1 MVAKLRK
8 LTLADVCVHQVCLSG
23 QLDFAG
29 ALDMLARQGIQRTA
43 LWNPMIEACGEK
55 VAKAILNDSG
65 LRVESLCVAELF
77 AGSENLKMMLERADK
92 FGARTLVLITGGLKL
107 IDAKELNQARE
118 CVLPLLAEADELARP
133 FDVLLAFE
141 PLHPMVCGNRSV
153 ISSLAEALSLLH
165 QLDAAHQLGLAI
177 DSYALW
183 WEHDL
188 ATKIVAAGKLIL
200 NYHVSDWL
208 EDTRHI
214 RLDRG
219 MPGEG
224 QIDLL
229 QWRQMVEQAGYNG
242 PVELEIFSDQG
253 WWKRPPEEMLKA
265 IIDGMNR
272 YY

>member
-1 MVAKLRK
+1 M
-8 LTLADVCVHQVCLSG
+8 
-23 QLDFAG
+23 
-29 ALDMLARQGIQRTA
+29 
-43 LWNPMIEACGEK
+43 
-55 VAKAILNDSG
+55 
-65 LRVESLCVAELF
+65 
-77 AGSENLKMMLERADK
+77 
-92 FGARTLVLITGGLKL
+92 
-107 IDAKELNQARE
+107 
-118 CVLPLLAEADELARP
+118 
-133 FDVLLAFE
+133 
-141 PLHPMVCGNRSV
+141 
-153 ISSLAEALSLLH
+153 AEALSLLH

-253 WWKRPPEEMLKA
+253 WWKRPPKEMLKA

>member
-8 LTLADVCVHQVCLSG
+8 LTLEDVCVHQVCLSG

-65 LRVESLCVAELF
+65 LMVESLCVAELF
-77 AGSENLKMMLERADK
+77 AGSENLKRMLERADK

-107 IDAKELNQARE
+107 IDGKELSQARE

-188 ATKIVAAGKLIL
+188 ATKLMAAGKLIL

-253 WWKRPPEEMLKA
+253 WWKRPPKEMLKA